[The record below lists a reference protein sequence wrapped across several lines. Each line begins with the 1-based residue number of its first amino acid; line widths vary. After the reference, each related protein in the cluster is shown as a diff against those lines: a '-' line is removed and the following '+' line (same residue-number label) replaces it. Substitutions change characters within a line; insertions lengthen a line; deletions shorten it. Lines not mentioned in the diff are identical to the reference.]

1 MKPFK
6 LLRGYKEDP
15 IRWRA
20 HNGVVWRLSD
30 MSMDHIVNVV
40 RCLRGE
46 GNMRIP
52 NPYEGKTLNEWQII
66 FHHELI
72 RRRRS
77 ERV

>member
-6 LLRGYKEDP
+6 LLRGYKDEL
-15 IRWRA
+15 IRWTT
-20 HNGVVWRLSD
+20 HNGDVYCIHD

-46 GNMRIP
+46 GNMAIP
-52 NPYEGKTLNEWQII
+52 NPYEGRTSNEWQII

-72 RRRRS
+72 RRSRG